1 LYRTILL
8 PLDGSVFSEHALPA
22 AIEVARRSGA
32 VLHLVHVYQPD
43 EPWRDQ
49 EEFTPYRFE
58 GQPAYDD
65 IYESADRRLAR
76 RYLAWAARQAEERGA
91 RTETALLNGEDEVAP
106 RIRRYADEVGADLVV
121 MATHGRG
128 ALSRAWLGSV
138 ADRLVR
144 EVHRPVLLVHP
155 PGEEVRPDFDAGV
168 TLDHLLIPLDGSD
181 EAEQVVPP
189 AMELGEAMDSRF
201 TLLTVIPVAI
211 PLGVMNPELMVDERE
226 RAVTTGPEPNGPAR
240 AYLEGVAERLQREG
254 LQVDVDVVVEGD
266 VTAAILGEARRVGA
280 DAIAIATHGRSGLSR
295 LVMGSV
301 AGELVRKANV
311 PVLVYRPEP
320 RAWASSRARA
330 GRRSG

>member
-1 LYRTILL
+1 MYRTIVL

-49 EEFTPYRFE
+49 EELTPYRFE

-65 IYESADRRLAR
+65 VYESMDRRLAR

-91 RTETALLNGEDEVAP
+91 RAETALLNGQDEAAA
-106 RIRRYADEVGADLVV
+106 RIQRYADEVGADLVV

-138 ADRLVR
+138 ADTLVR
-144 EVHRPVLLVHP
+144 EVRRPVLLVRP
-155 PGEEVRPDFDAGV
+155 PGEDVRPDFDARV
-168 TLDHLLIPLDGSD
+168 RFHHLLIPLDGSD
-181 EAEQVVPP
+181 EAEQAVPP
-189 AMELGEAMDSRF
+189 AMELGEAMDARF
-201 TLLTVIPVAI
+201 TLLTVIPVPI

-226 RAVTTGPEPNGPAR
+226 RAVTSGPEPNGPAH
-240 AYLEGVAERLQREG
+240 AYLESVAERLRREG
-254 LQVDVDVVVEGD
+254 RQVDVDVVVEGD
-266 VTAAILGEARRVGA
+266 VTAAILGEAERVGA
-280 DAIAIATHGRSGLSR
+280 DVIAIATHGRSGLSR

-301 AGELVRKANV
+301 AGELVRKADV

-320 RAWASSRARA
+320 RAESRA
-330 GRRSG
+330 